1 MNYIILFSIILNFIP
16 ICDRMVRGED
26 MIINTDSRIKALSY
40 GRVTQKSVWH
50 SGRSIEVNLLVY
62 VNSGKLKLEVDGKA
76 YSLSKGDLLFIP
88 ENIFYRPLMAS
99 KLEYFFIHFSADTA
113 KAETEELKFLSHP
126 LLPDGDYGFSFFG
139 GNPNLTLN
147 TLTPCAGNEAVR
159 DIFLKISS
167 LNIKSNRD
175 RQLLNALVREL
186 IITVSDESPSGNPLS
201 PITVKIVD
209 YIDERYFEDIS
220 LSALSDHFGISK
232 SYIAR
237 LFKTELHTSSSNYLS
252 RVRIANACRL
262 LSFSDMSIGEISEA
276 TGFREQYYFSR
287 VFKKELGMTPSEYK
301 KRNLTA

>member
-1 MNYIILFSIILNFIP
+1 MNYIILFSIILNFIT
-16 ICDRMVRGED
+16 IYVKMVRGED

-50 SGRSIEVNLLVY
+50 SGRSIAVNLLVY
-62 VNSGKLKLEVDGKA
+62 VNSGELKMEVDGKA
-76 YSLSKGDLLFIP
+76 YLLGKGDLLSIP
-88 ENIFYRPLMAS
+88 ENTYYRPLMA
-99 KLEYFFIHFSADTA
+99 KGLEYYFIHFFADTA
-113 KAETEELKFLSHP
+113 KAETEELKFSSHSLLSA
-126 LLPDGDYGFSFFG
+126 GDYGFSFYG
-139 GNPNLTLN
+139 GDPNLTLN
-147 TLTPCAGNEAVR
+147 TLTHCAENESVR
-159 DIFLKISS
+159 DIFLKLSS

-175 RQLLNALVREL
+175 KQLLDALVREL
-186 IITVSDESPSGNPLS
+186 IITVSDESPSGSSLS
-201 PITVKIVD
+201 RLTVKIMD

-262 LSFSDMSIGEISEA
+262 LSFSDMGIGEISEA

-301 KRNLTA
+301 KRNLMT